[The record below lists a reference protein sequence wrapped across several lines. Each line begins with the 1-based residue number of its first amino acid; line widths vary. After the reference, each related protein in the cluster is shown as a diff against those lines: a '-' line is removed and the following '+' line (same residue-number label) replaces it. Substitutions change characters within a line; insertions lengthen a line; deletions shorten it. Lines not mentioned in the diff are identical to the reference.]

1 MQTIFLKE
9 EECYCPLDKFYAN
22 VAKHLGY
29 DVPYDDEK
37 HTFDCRKIC
46 ITPSAYQKIKEF
58 YKQIMNPQMERMK
71 FMKKFKYF
79 LLTGMLL
86 ATIGLSGCGKKAED
100 DITNKEIFE
109 DDLQPLTEDELNA
122 MDADTSDDDMKSIDD
137 PDDAEDVEN
146 TDN

>member
-1 MQTIFLKE
+1 MTK
-9 EECYCPLDKFYAN
+9 
-22 VAKHLGY
+22 GY
-29 DVPYDDEK
+29 INITDV
-37 HTFDCRKIC
+37 
-46 ITPSAYQKIKEF
+46 KEF
-58 YKQIMNPQMERMK
+58 YKQIMNPQMERMN